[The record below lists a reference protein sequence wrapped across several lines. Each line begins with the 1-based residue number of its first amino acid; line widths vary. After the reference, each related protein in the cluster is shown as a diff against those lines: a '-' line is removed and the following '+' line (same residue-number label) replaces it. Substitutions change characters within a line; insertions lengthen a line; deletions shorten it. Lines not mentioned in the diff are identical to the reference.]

1 MRIATDPKRLIL
13 VEEVLKKRGVRLTP
27 QRRMIVRRATEHLHF
42 TAEELVADVQKLD
55 ASLARG
61 TIYRTLI
68 LMGEA
73 GILEKHHFRYGPPYY
88 EVTLGKA
95 HHDHLMCIQC
105 GEIIEYQEPRV
116 ERIQHD
122 IVKRFGYELVS
133 HTHKLYGLCRRCRK
147 VRSKPLARKR
157 PNLHVEVVV

>member
-1 MRIATDPKRLIL
+1 MDRTRL
-13 VEEVLKKRGVRLTP
+13 VEEWLKERGLRLTT
-27 QRRMIVRRATEHLHF
+27 QRRLVVRRAAAYLHF

-55 ASLARG
+55 RTVARG

-68 LMGEA
+68 LLDQA

-88 EVTLGKA
+88 EVTLGKS

-116 ERIQHD
+116 ERLQEG
-122 IVKRFGYELVS
+122 IVKRFGYRLLS
-133 HTHKLYGLCRRCRK
+133 HTHKLYGLCPRCQRT
-147 VRSKPLARKR
+147 RAKPLARKR
-157 PNLHVEVVV
+157 PALHVEQIIA